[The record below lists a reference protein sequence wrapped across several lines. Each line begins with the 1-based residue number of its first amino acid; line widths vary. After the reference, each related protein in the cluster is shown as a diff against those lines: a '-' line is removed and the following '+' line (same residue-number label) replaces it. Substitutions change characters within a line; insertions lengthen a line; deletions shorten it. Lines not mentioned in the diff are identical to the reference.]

1 MAVKSKAITD
11 IVILAAG
18 KGSRMNSD
26 IPKVLHLLSGEP
38 LLSHV
43 MRSADSVENARKIVV
58 VGHGEKQ
65 IKQHYESSP
74 LTTET
79 LFVTQSQ
86 QLGTGHAVKAA
97 MPHIRDSSRVLILYG
112 DVPLITPET
121 ITGMFEVLAGNSLV
135 ILTADVQDPDGY
147 GRIVRDKEGN
157 IECIVEQK
165 DASMEQSKIRE
176 INTGVL
182 AIESQ
187 PLKEW
192 LPKIGN
198 KNAKAEFYLTDL
210 IGLARRE
217 GFRVRSANPN
227 SIGEI
232 KGINDRVQLAELER
246 QHQRNLA
253 EKLLLSG
260 TGLADPSRIDLR
272 GELVTGRDN
281 FIDINCVFE
290 GNVVLGDGTRVGPG
304 CIIRDSQIGDNVNIL
319 ANSVIE
325 QSKIGEGV
333 VVGPFARLRAGTE
346 LAANSKVGN
355 FVETKK
361 AKVGK
366 GSKINHLSYVGDAE
380 LAGNVNIG
388 AGTITC
394 NYDGHNKH
402 TTRIGENVFV
412 GSNSTLV
419 APIKLEDGS
428 FVAAG
433 STVSKSVNEKQLA
446 VGRAKQR
453 NISGWVSPAAK
464 AKEE

>member
-1 MAVKSKAITD
+1 MKSNAVTD
-11 IVILAAG
+11 IIILAAG
-18 KGSRMNSD
+18 KGSRMYSNT
-26 IPKVLHLLSGEP
+26 PKVLHMLSGEP

-43 MRSADSVENARKIVV
+43 LRAANSVEHARKIVV
-58 VGHGEKQ
+58 VGHGEEE
-65 IKQHYESSP
+65 IKQHYEGSP
-74 LTTET
+74 LITET

-86 QLGTGHAVKAA
+86 QLGTAHAVQVA
-97 MPHIRDSSRVLILYG
+97 MPHIRDCSRVLILYG

-121 ITGMFEVLAGNSLV
+121 IARMFEALAGNSLV
-135 ILTADVQDPDGY
+135 ILTADIQDPDGY
-147 GRIVRDKEGN
+147 GRIVRDNEGN
-157 IECIVEQK
+157 IESIVEQK
-165 DASMEQSKIRE
+165 DASLEQSKIHE
-176 INTGVL
+176 INTGL
-182 AIESQ
+182 IAIESQ
-187 PLKEW
+187 QLREW

-198 KNAKAEFYLTDL
+198 NNAQGEFYLTDL
-210 IGLARRE
+210 IGMAQSKGCKILS
-217 GFRVRSANPN
+217 VNPK
-227 SIGEI
+227 SIEEI
-232 KGINDRVQLAELER
+232 KGVNDRVQLAELER

-253 EKLLLSG
+253 EQLLMSG
-260 TGLADPSRIDLR
+260 TGLADPSRIDQR
-272 GELVTGRDN
+272 GELVTGKDN
-281 FIDINCVFE
+281 FIDINCIFE

-304 CIIRDSQIGDNVNIL
+304 CLIRDSHIGDNVNIL
-319 ANSVIE
+319 ANSVID

-380 LAGNVNIG
+380 LAENVNIG

-402 TTRIGENVFV
+402 TTRIGEDVFV

-419 APIKLEDGS
+419 APINLEDGS

-433 STVSKSVNEKQLA
+433 STVSKSVKEKQLA

-453 NISGWVSPAAK
+453 NISGWVSPAKK